1 MREKKISLRLE
12 NICDMVPKTSKKILD
27 VGTDHGYVPI
37 HLVKNKRVI
46 SAIAA
51 DISGSS
57 LQKAKDEIKKNNLSD
72 VIFVREGN
80 GLQVITDKDEVD
92 TVVIAGMGGVLISDI
107 LEEASHLSRKE
118 EMFFVL
124 QPVQGVEELRN
135 YLSAH
140 HYEMKR
146 EKLFK
151 WSGKFYQVFLCKIS
165 KNMQPSSDEYYYEL
179 SQELTKNP
187 DRELLEYIEKQE
199 GILQNIKHSLLQH
212 QHKFELNIEQQNKLE
227 SVKEKILFYERVKSN
242 ASQGFGKQFG

>member
-1 MREKKISLRLE
+1 
-12 NICDMVPKTSKKILD
+12 MVPKTSKKILD

-118 EMFFVL
+118 DSASRQCVVSQYGHQE
-124 QPVQGVEELRN
+124 
-135 YLSAH
+135 YLIR
-140 HYEMKR
+140 YR
-146 EKLFK
+146 
-151 WSGKFYQVFLCKIS
+151 
-165 KNMQPSSDEYYYEL
+165 
-179 SQELTKNP
+179 
-187 DRELLEYIEKQE
+187 
-199 GILQNIKHSLLQH
+199 
-212 QHKFELNIEQQNKLE
+212 
-227 SVKEKILFYERVKSN
+227 
-242 ASQGFGKQFG
+242 